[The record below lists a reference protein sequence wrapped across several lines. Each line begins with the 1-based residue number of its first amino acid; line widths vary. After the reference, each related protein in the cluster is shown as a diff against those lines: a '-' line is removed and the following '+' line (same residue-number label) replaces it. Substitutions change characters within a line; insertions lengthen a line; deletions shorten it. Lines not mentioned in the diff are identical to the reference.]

1 VNWVV
6 AAHWNTRICVVDD
19 AAFVKGTNTFLL
31 WGAMNLGKV
40 MQNICE
46 MGREANEIFFVKFVS
61 YKCASLGKF
70 EKAKLPFACE
80 ASHVFFAVH

>member
-6 AAHWNTRICVVDD
+6 VAHWNTRICVDD

-40 MQNICE
+40 MEKNCE
-46 MGREANEIFFVKFVS
+46 MGREAKGLTRDLLRNEKLENLS
-61 YKCASLGKF
+61 THHLHKF
-70 EKAKLPFACE
+70 E
-80 ASHVFFAVH
+80 